1 MKTTM
6 ILAALFGGS
15 LAAPSTMRHAKR
27 QSGPSSDQVAAAID
41 RWNSEVVMVN
51 NFLNTPPMTGAPY
64 GNFTS
69 FTLSVA
75 QDEPNQLA
83 ILAEI
88 PALSTNAT
96 NAIANLKQVFGGVL
110 TNLQDIINNQNDL
123 DTINAHIKSI
133 NQIRCCN
140 VLPDLDILWPA
151 AAEAEG
157 VSNLVITVAPK
168 ENACA
173 TTKC

>member
-1 MKTTM
+1 
-6 ILAALFGGS
+6 
-15 LAAPSTMRHAKR
+15 
-27 QSGPSSDQVAAAID
+27 
-41 RWNSEVVMVN
+41 MVN

-83 ILAEI
+83 ILAGI
-88 PALSTNAT
+88 PALPTDAT

-123 DTINAHIKSI
+123 DTINAHIKNIS
-133 NQIRCCN
+133 QIRCCN
-140 VLPDLDILWPA
+140 VLPDLDVLWPA
-151 AAEAEG
+151 AAKAEG
-157 VSNLVITVAPK
+157 VSNLVITVAPR